1 MSLLDA
7 FKKFIETNISTPQQL
22 AIYEEQLNQ
31 LIPKVEALQLLF
43 RETDNKTE
51 ALMLLEKHSKSF
63 SEQEYD
69 ELEKL
74 FGINSQSLLSSDRK
88 MIARRQAYWRSRKNS
103 SSNVEIN
110 KIYELAV
117 YAYGTILTTEK

>member
-1 MSLLDA
+1 MD
-7 FKKFIETNISTPQQL
+7 IC
-22 AIYEEQLNQ
+22 EEQINQ

-63 SEQEYD
+63 SEEEYD

-74 FGINSQSLLSSDRK
+74 FGIHAQSSLTSDRRI
-88 MIARRQAYWRSRKNS
+88 IARRQSYWRSRKNS

-117 YAYGTILTTEK
+117 YAYGTILTT